1 MGDLVAQLVRDVL
14 QLLDLVPA
22 GSESGTH
29 STLSSM
35 PLSSSIRKSAIGFT
49 SIMQPGKVGSDTQHM
64 TSSGS
69 PSWPS
74 VSGMKP

>member
-1 MGDLVAQLVRDVL
+1 MFQ
-14 QLLDLVPA
+14 P
-22 GSESGTH
+22 GSDSGTH

-35 PLSSSIRKSAIGFT
+35 PWSSSIRNSAIGFT
-49 SIMQPGKVGSDTQHM
+49 SIMQPGNVASETQHM

-69 PSWPS
+69 PSWPR

>member
-1 MGDLVAQLVRDVL
+1 MWFQ
-14 QLLDLVPA
+14 P

-35 PLSSSIRKSAIGFT
+35 PLSSSMRNRAIGFT
-49 SIMQPGKVGSDTQHM
+49 SIMQPGKVGSETQTI